1 MFQWGISLPQPA
13 SPQPG
18 EQEPSVGCQRVWTDR
33 SRGRVVSAMS
43 AVTHLHASRDAAG
56 ASPGLHLGH
65 PLSGAATSAS
75 LGRCSSRP
83 GWCGCGEAGTSQAAE
98 EEAVGTVMQK
108 HPSSTAPCPNAPCQV
123 PCCSFPAALVGPRAQ
138 QPRHRVV
145 VAGTD
150 TCTCHSPFGPATQ
163 PNSSPQRSQCDGSGA
178 GGTLRAQTSRARTA
192 VELQNKL
199 TLW

>member
-1 MFQWGISLPQPA
+1 MQLVHPRGFTWGTHFLVLPPVPA
-13 SPQPG
+13 W
-18 EQEPSVGCQRVWTDR
+18 VG
-33 SRGRVVSAMS
+33 
-43 AVTHLHASRDAAG
+43 AVQGQAG
-56 ASPGLHLGH
+56 A
-65 PLSGAATSAS
+65 
-75 LGRCSSRP
+75 
-83 GWCGCGEAGTSQAAE
+83 
-98 EEAVGTVMQK
+98 AVGRQERARQRRK
-108 HPSSTAPCPNAPCQV
+108 RLWAQLCKSIPLQAAPCPNAPCQV

-178 GGTLRAQTSRARTA
+178 GGTLRPQTSRARTA